1 MGKLDEYIKSA
12 IKQMKHNG
20 YRTLMTM
27 LGIVIG
33 IAAVIAV
40 VALGNG
46 MKQYVKDQING
57 IAGNFGTVTID
68 SSKTNEFFTQDDMRL
83 LKESM
88 PDIKGVSP
96 NYYVDGKAK
105 GPRGTFLAYI
115 DAGSEALQYFVTP

>member
-1 MGKLDEYIKSA
+1 MSVGAAMGKLDEYIKSA

-57 IAGNFGTVTID
+57 IAGNYGYVYIDTSKTTDFFTPEDVTI
-68 SSKTNEFFTQDDMRL
+68 
-83 LKESM
+83 LK
-88 PDIKGVSP
+88 
-96 NYYVDGKAK
+96 
-105 GPRGTFLAYI
+105 
-115 DAGSEALQYFVTP
+115 

>member
-1 MGKLDEYIKSA
+1 MSKLGEYIKSA

-57 IAGNFGTVTID
+57 IAGNFGVISID
-68 SSKTNEFFTQDDMRL
+68 TSKTTDFFTQDDISL
-83 LKESM
+83 LKEEL
-88 PDIKGVSP
+88 PDIKRAER
-96 NYYVDGKAK
+96 K
-105 GPRGTFLAYI
+105 
-115 DAGSEALQYFVTP
+115 